1 MKKKNLFIVFIL
13 IIVFLGCAGQKEQI
27 AIKGPET
34 LDSQLENLVGQIV
47 ADLSQNQKS
56 KIAIIEFSNLQGQ
69 TTEFGQYLAEELIT
83 RLYLTNKFEV
93 IERQLLN
100 KVLKE
105 HQLNL
110 SGLVDES
117 SAREL
122 GKILG
127 VDAIASGS
135 VTDLGNS
142 VKVNARLI
150 STETGKIFSVA
161 SVKIFKD
168 DVVRKLMAQAVV
180 STNIVA
186 KESQQAAHQNIT
198 VEKEGFKIELIK
210 CKMSNRTVVCHL
222 IVTNTME
229 DDKDFHITYGWQYKT
244 KIYDDAGNEYVISA
258 VKFGNEYHKIK
269 GLSQYSGAMKK
280 IIAGLSVSTELH
292 FENVSSNA
300 TKIALLQIL
309 CEYRGFKVEFR
320 NIPITKID

>member
-1 MKKKNLFIVFIL
+1 MKKIGLLLLVIFL
-13 IIVFLGCAGQKEQI
+13 IGCATQKEQI
-27 AIKGPET
+27 ATIGPET
-34 LDSQLENLVGQIV
+34 LDSQLENLVGQII

-69 TTEFGQYLAEELIT
+69 ITEFGQYLAEELIT

-100 KVLKE
+100 KVLNE
-105 HQLNL
+105 HHLNL

-135 VTDLGNS
+135 ITDLGNS

-161 SVKIFKD
+161 SVKILKD
-168 DVVRKLMAQAVV
+168 DVIRKLMAQAVE
-180 STNIVA
+180 STDIVA
-186 KESQQAAHQNIT
+186 KESQKASHQNIM

-210 CKMSNRTVVCHL
+210 CEMSNRTVVCHL
-222 IVTNTME
+222 IVTNTTE
-229 DDKDFHITYGWQYKT
+229 DDKDFHITYGWQYQT
-244 KIYDDAGNEYVISA
+244 MIYDDAGNEYLISA

-269 GLSQYSGAMKK
+269 GISQYSGAKKK
-280 IIAGLSVSTELH
+280 IIAGLSVTTELY
-292 FENVSSNA
+292 FENVSSKA
-300 TKIALLQIL
+300 TKITLLQML

-320 NIPITKID
+320 DIPIKKI